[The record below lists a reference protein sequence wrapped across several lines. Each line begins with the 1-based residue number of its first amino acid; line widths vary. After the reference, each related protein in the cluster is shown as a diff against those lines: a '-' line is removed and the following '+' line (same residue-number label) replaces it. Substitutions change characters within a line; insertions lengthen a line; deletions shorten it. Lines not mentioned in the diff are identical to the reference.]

1 MSPVSWGDS
10 FTLLL
15 RGDRIMELRQ
25 ASCGALSKRC
35 TAMLNLKR
43 IQDIEECHLPDHKQ
57 EDSFRV
63 IDRRPFTAEGELRKE
78 VVEQEQREAEREAAV
93 RPPSPQAAVNEAVAA
108 PAPPADAPKRS
119 PAFENLV
126 RMLGSNAAMV
136 LGAYADPRTGQPM
149 IDPDAA
155 RELID
160 MLDALRE
167 KTHGNLAPE
176 EDSLLLDLL
185 GKLKMTY
192 LEVNQAVA
200 AQAQAAQ
207 VKAKTRP

>member
-1 MSPVSWGDS
+1 
-10 FTLLL
+10 
-15 RGDRIMELRQ
+15 
-25 ASCGALSKRC
+25 
-35 TAMLNLKR
+35 MLNLKR
-43 IQDIEECHLPDHKQ
+43 TQRIEDSHLPEPKQ

-78 VVEQEQREAEREAAV
+78 VIEQEEREAEREAAV
-93 RPPSPQAAVNEAVAA
+93 HPPTPLAAAANQAVAA
-108 PAPPADAPKRS
+108 PAPPVDAPKRS

-167 KTHGNLAPE
+167 KTQGNLAPE
-176 EDSLLLDLL
+176 EDTLLLDLL

-200 AQAQAAQ
+200 AQAHAAQ
-207 VKAKTRP
+207 AKVKTRP